1 MRSQRK
7 GCFSL
12 LHPIKIS
19 FKTIN
24 MGHININ
31 SIRFKF
37 NSLQNIVQEDLISEM
52 KLDSLFATGQF
63 LLEEFK
69 TSFSLKKE

>member
-1 MRSQRK
+1 
-7 GCFSL
+7 
-12 LHPIKIS
+12 
-19 FKTIN
+19 

-52 KLDSLFATGQF
+52 KWDSLFATGQF